1 MSAFNAER
9 LVLAR
14 RRRRH
19 SAKTLADLVGVTPVT
34 LSRWENSKT
43 EPEID
48 VVDKLAAALNFPPAF
63 FYGNSCATPDTETA
77 SFRSLKAMS
86 ASERE
91 AALAA
96 GAFAYLLADW
106 IADRFDLP
114 EHDLLDLSAESDPE
128 AAAGALRQ
136 HWGLGLAPVP
146 DMVRLLEAKGVKL
159 FTLAENTKNV
169 DAFSCWRDETPF
181 AFLNTFKSTEH
192 SRFDAAHE
200 LGHLVM
206 HKHGGPGGRDAEHE
220 ANRFAS
226 AFLMPA
232 DDVRARVRQVYS
244 LSDLIPAKKRWGV
257 SVAALAY
264 RLNKLG
270 ILSEWQYR
278 GFCIE
283 MSRLGYRTAE
293 PDGLPPEQSQLW
305 QKVFRSLWADRI
317 TRDDIARDLA
327 LPATEIDNL
336 VFGLTGSQSG
346 GGEKGL
352 RLVQG

>member
-14 RRRRH
+14 RRRRQ
-19 SAKTLADLVGVTPVT
+19 SAKALAELIDVTPIT

-43 EPEID
+43 EPEPGAVARLAD
-48 VVDKLAAALNFPPAF
+48 VLSFPAAF
-63 FYGNSCATPDTETA
+63 FYGDSCAVPDTDTA

-86 ASERE
+86 AGERD

-106 IADRFDLP
+106 VDARFDLP
-114 EHDLLDLSAESDPE
+114 EHQLLDLSAETDPE
-128 AAAGALRQ
+128 AAAMAMRH
-136 HWGLGLAPVP
+136 HWGLGVAPIT
-146 DMVRLLEAKGVKL
+146 DMVRLIEAKGVRV

-181 AFLNTFKSTEH
+181 VFLNTFKSTEH
-192 SRFDAAHE
+192 GRFDAAHE
-200 LGHLVM
+200 LGHLVL
-206 HKHGGPGGRDAEHE
+206 HKHGGPGGREAEHE

-226 AFLMPA
+226 AFLMPS
-232 DDVRARVRQVYS
+232 DDIRARVRGVLG
-244 LSDLIPAKKRWGV
+244 LSELVVAKKRWGV

-264 RLNKLG
+264 RLHKLG

-283 MSRLGYRTAE
+283 ISRLGYRTSE
-293 PDGLPPEQSQLW
+293 PAPLPPEQSQLW
-305 QKVFRSLWADRI
+305 QKVFRALWADRI

-327 LPATEIDNL
+327 LPSTEIDNL
-336 VFGLTGSQSG
+336 VFGLTGPG
-346 GGEKGL
+346 TFGKATPL
-352 RLVQG
+352 HLVAG